1 MTERKIKLEF
11 GDIVERHLMDN
22 DYVLFNRQPSLH
34 RMSMM
39 AHRVKVMKANTFRL
53 NVSVTTPYNA
63 DFDGD
68 EMNMH
73 VPQSIQTEVE
83 LKELAC
89 VNKQLISPGQNRPVI
104 GLVQDSVIGSNL
116 FTRYNTF
123 LTHAEIQKLI
133 LWIPNYNGEF
143 DNPENYNYIKP
154 YFEKGT
160 SLNKILE
167 KVFNF
172 PLEHPSIDHETK
184 TITMDLWSGRQL
196 LSLIIPK

>member
-1 MTERKIKLEF
+1 M
-11 GDIVERHLMDN
+11 
-22 DYVLFNRQPSLH
+22 
-34 RMSMM
+34 
-39 AHRVKVMKANTFRL
+39 
-53 NVSVTTPYNA
+53 
-63 DFDGD
+63 
-68 EMNMH
+68 
-73 VPQSIQTEVE
+73 
-83 LKELAC
+83 
-89 VNKQLISPGQNRPVI
+89 
-104 GLVQDSVIGSNL
+104 
-116 FTRYNTF
+116 
-123 LTHAEIQKLI
+123 THAEIQKLI

-196 LSLIIPK
+196 LSLIIPKIKMIKKNSQYDNVPEQEKYQNIIKINNDRYTDGVMDKNILGNKSQGIIHIINNDLGYREAQSFLDNIQNIITNWMITYGFSVGMSDLVPNDTAQKNMKQIIEEKKQK

>member
-1 MTERKIKLEF
+1 
-11 GDIVERHLMDN
+11 MDN

-123 LTHAEIQKLI
+123 LTLAEIQKLI

-143 DNPENYNYIKP
+143 DNPDNYNYIKP

-160 SLNKILE
+160 SVAK
-167 KVFNF
+167 NF
-172 PLEHPSIDHETK
+172 RKNI
-184 TITMDLWSGRQL
+184 QL
-196 LSLIIPK
+196 ST